1 MGTLRA
7 RMVVEILR
15 TYARVIRSLMRGVRF
30 AGAFYRTTCF
40 GIRYGYPSLAMETF
54 GNYEGPNRE
63 RRSIFIHGMDATCL
77 AAVYIAILFI
87 LTPLTPQH
95 PGNKPVDLP
104 TVKHSEPML
113 GAHREDATIVT
124 VTRDGNVFVGNTQV
138 QLADLPS
145 QIAKSLAQGG
155 ERKGILRRMPEQNM
169 VTSKQ

>member
-1 MGTLRA
+1 MTIQ
-7 RMVVEILR
+7 VSQWKPSEIAKSR
-15 TYARVIRSLMRGVRF
+15 IAK
-30 AGAFYRTTCF
+30 
-40 GIRYGYPSLAMETF
+40 
-54 GNYEGPNRE
+54 
-63 RRSIFIHGMDATCL
+63 RRSMFIHGMDATCL

-104 TVKHSEPML
+104 TVKHSVPMP
-113 GAHREDATIVT
+113 GAHREGATIVT

-155 ERKGILRRMPEQNM
+155 ERKGYLKADARAKYGDVKAVIECIKGAGIENIGLITN
-169 VTSKQ
+169 

>member
-1 MGTLRA
+1 MRELSIERP
-7 RMVVEILR
+7 VLEYVER
-15 TYARVIRSLMRGVRF
+15 TMTIQVSQWK
-30 AGAFYRTTCF
+30 
-40 GIRYGYPSLAMETF
+40 PSEIAKS
-54 GNYEGPNRE
+54 RIAK
-63 RRSIFIHGMDATCL
+63 RRSMFIHGMDATCL

-104 TVKHSEPML
+104 TVKHSVPMP

-155 ERKGILRRMPEQNM
+155 ERKGYLKADARAKYGDVKAVIECIKGAGIENIGLITN
-169 VTSKQ
+169 